1 MFQYSQY
8 SAKVIAEEKQLNLME
23 LGMKRVQTYFT
34 IENKAI
40 RVLNETILVSYVLKV
55 YAALKVQWITAF
67 LLSNIAPFDISF
79 ALNVEQN

>member
-1 MFQYSQY
+1 
-8 SAKVIAEEKQLNLME
+8 ME